1 MAMDELEDQTT
12 VRSVARAVDLLIVLG
27 TGPKPLREISAE
39 VGLTKPT
46 TYRLLSTLRSKGMVL
61 QDSMSGEY
69 GLGPACFHLMSAV
82 VNGHAGFVLDDK
94 PTLQALR
101 DETGETITVHTRAGL
116 SRICIQEFPSPHPI
130 RYIAGLG
137 ATASI
142 HIGSA
147 GKVLL
152 AFMPADERERVLAD
166 VRLTAMTANTITD
179 RTTLN
184 TELEKVARQG
194 YAISH
199 GERVD
204 GAVGVSAPILDATG
218 RALAALSVL
227 GPSQRLGSRLKQAQ
241 KQVMAAGAS
250 LSQTMQK
257 ALDGNN

>member
-1 MAMDELEDQTT
+1 MDEIEDQTT

-27 TGPKPLREISAE
+27 TGPKPLRDISAE

-46 TYRLLSTLRSKGMVL
+46 TYRLLSSLKSKGMVL
-61 QDSMSGEY
+61 QDSMTGEY

-82 VNGHAGFVLDDK
+82 VNGQAGFVLDDK

-116 SRICIQEFPSPHPI
+116 SRICIHEFPSPHSI

-147 GKVLL
+147 GKILL

-166 VRLTAMTANTITD
+166 LRLTAMTANTITD
-179 RTTLN
+179 ANVLKK
-184 TELEKVARQG
+184 ELDKVAGQG
-194 YAISH
+194 FAISH

-204 GAVGVSAPILDATG
+204 GAVGVSAPILDSTG

-227 GPSQRLGSRLKQAQ
+227 GPSERLGANLKQAQ
-241 KQVMAAGAS
+241 KQVVAAGEA
-250 LSQTMQK
+250 LSQNMQK
-257 ALDGNN
+257 ALNGNH

>member
-1 MAMDELEDQTT
+1 MDELDEQTT
-12 VRSVARAVDLLIVLG
+12 VRSVVRAVDVLISLG
-27 TGPKPLREISAE
+27 AGTKPLRDISSE

-46 TYRLLSTLRSKGMVL
+46 TYRLLSSLKSRGMVL
-61 QDSMSGEY
+61 QDSMTGDY

-82 VNGHAGFVLDDK
+82 VNGQAGFVLDDK

-137 ATASI
+137 ATTSI
-142 HIGSA
+142 HVGSA
-147 GKVLL
+147 GKILL

-166 VRLTAMTANTITD
+166 LRLTAMTANTITD
-179 RTTLN
+179 PVVLN
-184 TELEKVARQG
+184 KELEKVAKQG

-218 RALAALSVL
+218 RALAAISVL
-227 GPSQRLGSRLKQAQ
+227 GPSERLGTHLKKAQAQ
-241 KQVMAAGAS
+241 VMSAGRA
-250 LSQTMQK
+250 LSESTQR
-257 ALDGNN
+257 ALSGGN